1 MRPIQQHSISEI
13 EQGHRDGVG
22 LIQRNQ
28 NEPPA
33 IISISDIH
41 GHLNRARS
49 ALTTLGDRPEY
60 DPVVVKDNTGELQ
73 WAGENYVLVFNGDLI
88 DRGDHNE
95 RVLKMVSRLA
105 AQAPP
110 GRVRV
115 TLGNHEAMALSAD
128 AGLFSRLPAWY
139 ALRADEHDRRALL
152 ETIRDGL
159 VVAAY
164 RGYNYTYA
172 HAGANQ
178 QYDVEAVNQELLT
191 TADKLLDTLGTIESV
206 ATQETVI
213 TDHPR
218 VLGVGNGG
226 SLKGKGAGVV
236 WLDLEHISA
245 DAPPQ
250 VVGHTKAETPQQK
263 GQVVCQ
269 NVILKN
275 VRNNNPAG
283 EAVFVETPDELV
295 AVIRTDDGCT
305 RRQRY

>member
-1 MRPIQQHSISEI
+1 M
-13 EQGHRDGVG
+13 
-22 LIQRNQ
+22 
-28 NEPPA
+28 
-33 IISISDIH
+33 
-41 GHLNRARS
+41 
-49 ALTTLGDRPEY
+49 
-60 DPVVVKDNTGELQ
+60 VVKDDTGELR
-73 WAGENYVLVFNGDLI
+73 WAGENYVLVFNGDLV

-95 RVLKMVSRLA
+95 EVLRMVSRLT

-128 AGLFSRLPAWY
+128 ARLFSALPPWY
-139 ALRADEHDRRALL
+139 ALHADEHDRRALL
-152 ETIRDGL
+152 KTIRDGL

-191 TADKLLDTLGTIESV
+191 AADKLLDTLGTVESD
-206 ATQETVI
+206 ATQEAVI
-213 TDHPR
+213 TDHPQ
-218 VLGVGNGG
+218 VLGVGDGG
-226 SLKGKGAGVV
+226 LLKSEGAGLV

-263 GQVVCQ
+263 GEVVCQ
-269 NVILKN
+269 NVILEN
-275 VRNNNPAG
+275 VRNNNSAG

-295 AVIRTDDGCT
+295 AVIRTDDGGT